1 MKLAELN
8 NRLEK
13 AVNQARQARD
23 ILSAVES
30 ETRDLAN
37 SVKHSRQR
45 DPLTDIADQIE
56 ASVESLSNGLDNL
69 EAMFLEKNALL
80 IDREQ
85 STIQPE
91 QPKRSF
97 WNPFA

>member
-13 AVNQARQARD
+13 AVNQARQARE
-23 ILSAVES
+23 ILSAIES

-37 SVKHSRQR
+37 SVKHARQR
-45 DPLTDIADQIE
+45 GPLSDIADSIE
-56 ASVESLSNGLDNL
+56 SSVEYLSTGLEKL

-85 STIQPE
+85 STVQPE